1 MPHPEPQTTFLGLL
15 ADRKETEAG
24 RFVRDELSNGRLLR
38 SLYLDVLGPAI
49 EEASRGYRAGR
60 LTAAQ
65 ETFIGEATE
74 RIMASLA
81 PLLFETQGTPVRGA
95 ALCASFGTGNICRS
109 ADAAAAVLAID
120 GYEIC
125 NAGVAPQY
133 NDLAYMLDELNPTLC
148 LFCLNAPNGWKSLAR
163 VLKSIASRPKD
174 RRPYAIVVLP
184 DVILAAPVL
193 VAGADI
199 CVPSAMRAI
208 DAARTKTAAAHE
220 A

>member
-1 MPHPEPQTTFLGLL
+1 LPNPEPSAALLELL
-15 ADRKETEAG
+15 AERKENEAG
-24 RFVRDELSNGRLLR
+24 QFVRDELSSGRLLR
-38 SLYLDVLGPAI
+38 SLYLDVLGPTI
-49 EEASRGYRAGR
+49 EEASRRHRAGR

-65 ETFIGEATE
+65 ETFVGEATE

-81 PLLFETQGTPVRGA
+81 PLLFEAQGNPVRGA

-125 NAGVAPQY
+125 NAGVAPQFH
-133 NDLAYMLDELNPTLC
+133 DLAMMIDELNPALC

-163 VLKSIASRPKD
+163 VLKSIAARPKS
-174 RRPYAIVVLP
+174 RRPYAVVVLP

-193 VAGADI
+193 VAGANI
-199 CVPSAMRAI
+199 CVPSAMQAI
-208 DAARTKTAAAHE
+208 DAARKTGVVASE